1 MKYLVGI
8 ARIIV
13 GFLFIISGLI
23 KLNDP
28 VGFAFKLQDYFAPDV
43 LNLEFLMSWALPL
56 AILIV
61 IVEVLVGVALL
72 VGYMKKLT
80 LWLLLLMI
88 VFFTFLTFYSAYFNK
103 VTDCGC
109 FGDAIPLT
117 PWESFIKDVILLILI
132 VILFVGRKY
141 ITPFFAP
148 GIRSILVLLSL
159 VLCLGFGYYVLQHL
173 PLIDFRPYKIG
184 ANIKQGMEMPDD
196 APKALYEYRWKFDVN
211 GEEKIITTQGDYPNV
226 DGEFVDVETKL
237 LKKGYEPPIHDFSI
251 ERDGEDLTDHFLN
264 ENHLIVVVAYS
275 LLNTEHPGY
284 AAIKKVTDEALEKG
298 YEVIGLSASS
308 EEISERLIADHDLN
322 FKFYFCDETALK
334 TIVRSNPGILE
345 LNNGTVNQKYH
356 WNDAHKLKLNQ
367 QEHKEFKEESVDVA
381 EIKNR
386 LAEMDRIND
395 KFSQLM
401 QSADLDERI
410 ALGEEIGLTEAEA
423 TGDLAPVQEKLDRIH
438 MAYIERVFR
447 THGYPGKSLVGTPE
461 HLVAWKIL
469 QQNPDKIE
477 VYFDLIKEAGE
488 KGELPT
494 VEVATMEDQYLMLQ
508 KKPQIYGT
516 QGMIKNNGDAFIWP
530 IENPENV
537 NKRREEAGFDTTVEE
552 YAKTLFGADFEYRV
566 LTMEGVNNDLM

>member
-8 ARIIV
+8 SRIVV

-43 LNLEFLMSWALPL
+43 LNLEFLMPLALPL
-56 AILIV
+56 AIIVV

-117 PWESFIKDVILLILI
+117 PWESFIKDVILLVLILI
-132 VILFVGRKY
+132 LFIGRKY
-141 ITPFFAP
+141 IKPFFAP
-148 GIRSILVLLSL
+148 GVRSILILLSL

-173 PLIDFRPYKIG
+173 PVIDFRPYKIG
-184 ANIKQGMEMPDD
+184 ANIKEGMEVPED
-196 APKALYEYRWKFDVN
+196 APKAIYEYRWKFNVN
-211 GEEKIITTQGDYPNV
+211 GEEKIIITQGDYPNV

-251 ERDGEDLTDHFLN
+251 ERDGEDFTDHFLN
-264 ENHLIVVVAYS
+264 TDHLIVVVAYS
-275 LLNTEHPGY
+275 LLDTEHPGY
-284 AAIKKVTDEALEKG
+284 AAIKKATDEALEKG
-298 YEVIGLSASS
+298 YEVIALSASS
-308 EEISERLIADHDLN
+308 EEMSDRLIADHDLN

-345 LNNGTVNQKYH
+345 LNKGTVKQKYH
-356 WNDAHKLKLNQ
+356 WNDAHKLKLSQ
-367 QEHKEFKEESVDVA
+367 QESKNTTETSVNVDD
-381 EIKNR
+381 IKIR
-386 LAEMDRIND
+386 FAEMDQIND

-401 QSADLDERI
+401 QSTDLDERI

-423 TGDLAPVQEKLDRIH
+423 TGDLAPVQEKLNRIQ
-438 MAYIERVFR
+438 MTYVEKVFK

-461 HLVAWKIL
+461 NLVAWKIL
-469 QQNPDKIE
+469 QQNPEKIDM
-477 VYFDLIKEAGE
+477 YFELIQKAGE
-488 KGELPT
+488 EGELPN
-494 VEVATMEDQYLMLQ
+494 VQVATMEDQYLMLQ
-508 KKPQIYGT
+508 NKPQLYGT

-530 IENPENV
+530 VENPENV
-537 NKRREEAGFDTTVEE
+537 NKRRKEAGFETTVED
-552 YAKTLFGADFEYRV
+552 YAKTIFGPDFKYRV
-566 LTMEGVNNDLM
+566 VTMDEVNNDVM